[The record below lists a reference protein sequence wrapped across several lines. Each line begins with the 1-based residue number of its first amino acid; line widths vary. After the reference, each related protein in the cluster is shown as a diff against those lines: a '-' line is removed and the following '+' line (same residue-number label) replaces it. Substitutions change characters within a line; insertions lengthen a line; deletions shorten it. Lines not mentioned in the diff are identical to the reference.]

1 MKCVICKKEN
11 EYFDSKGICMRCH
24 FENLNNINKSIYR
37 LEKLQKQHQKPD
49 IMLDKVV
56 TEKPKNI
63 TRFKNITVQMANMYE
78 AKNNDYGNSFSD
90 MFNEFGL
97 TSSII
102 RLSDKLNRLKS
113 LNTKEAMVKDESII
127 DTLMDLANY
136 SIMTIVELENKGE

>member
-37 LEKLQKQHQKPD
+37 LEKTKVPKPEA
-49 IMLDKVV
+49 ILPRAVE
-56 TEKPKNI
+56 TEKPNNVLK
-63 TRFKNITVQMANMYE
+63 FKKITVQMANMYE

>member
-11 EYFDSKGICMRCH
+11 KYFDSKGICMRCH

-37 LEKLQKQHQKPD
+37 LEKTKLQKPEV
-49 IMLDKVV
+49 LLPRAVE
-56 TEKPKNI
+56 TEKPNNVTK
-63 TRFKNITVQMANMYE
+63 FKKITVQMANMYE

>member
-1 MKCVICKKEN
+1 MKCVVCKKEN

-24 FENLNNINKSIYR
+24 FENLNNINKTIDR
-37 LEKLQKQHQKPD
+37 LEKTKLPKPEA
-49 IMLDKVV
+49 ILPRAVETK
-56 TEKPKNI
+56 KPKNI
-63 TRFKNITVQMANMYE
+63 TKFKNITVQMANMYE

>member
-1 MKCVICKKEN
+1 
-11 EYFDSKGICMRCH
+11 
-24 FENLNNINKSIYR
+24 
-37 LEKLQKQHQKPD
+37 
-49 IMLDKVV
+49 
-56 TEKPKNI
+56 
-63 TRFKNITVQMANMYE
+63 MANMYE